1 MDRIAFAVTAAVM
14 FTLAAVVGR
23 TMPDGHG
30 FIHAAGTLEHAAS
43 SPGELIDRL
52 LAALEDRDLEAM
64 RRLRVTEAEYKRI
77 ILPRTMRPEVA
88 DFAWGTLNTKSLY
101 YERHLLEQLG
111 GRRYRAGEPFFDK
124 GTKEYAGY
132 RALRQ
137 IRVGLTPVGED
148 ANDAATAADPK
159 RLETGSIADVGG
171 RYKFISFVRD

>member
-1 MDRIAFAVTAAVM
+1 MAFAVTAAVM

-30 FIHAAGTLEHAAS
+30 SVHAAGTLEHGAS
-43 SPGELIDRL
+43 SPEELIDRL

-77 ILPRTMRPEVA
+77 ILPQAMRPEVA

-111 GRRYRAGEPFFDK
+111 GRRYRAGEPSFDK

-137 IRVGLTPVGED
+137 ARVALTPAGED
-148 ANDAATAADPK
+148 AAEGTGPVAPK